1 MSLSLF
7 GIILGLVLLMFLAYK
22 GYSIIWVAPV
32 CAVVV
37 AVLSGYAILDAYIG
51 DYMKGMADY
60 VLQWFPAFFLGA
72 VYGKVMD
79 LTGSARSLGNALVK
93 LIGPRF
99 AVAAVVIPCL
109 LMTYGGISLFV
120 VVFVIYPMGY
130 SIYRAADLP
139 RRGIPGA
146 LCFGCSTF
154 AMIAPGAVQI
164 HNAVPSTNLGT
175 TYMAGAVNG
184 FLACGFMLVVGI
196 IYLHFWLKKAKNNG
210 EHFVA
215 KASDDFGDDANE
227 SLPNPIVA
235 LLPLVITI
243 CLVNIKVGGVV
254 IAPVEVGV
262 LAGAVSAVVL
272 MIKYI
277 DVKQLP
283 KHFADG
289 AAMALISITNTCAV
303 NGFGGVAS
311 NSPVFSTITDAMVNI
326 PGPKLLGLVIG
337 TTVIAGICGS
347 ASGGLGI
354 AVPILGPVYTQLGI
368 APSIVHRVMALS
380 SSALDSLPHN
390 GYIVTVTNGL
400 CNETHKDSYGLTFA
414 LTVVIPFLGSL
425 VGVLL
430 FTIFPNLP

>member
-1 MSLSLF
+1 
-7 GIILGLVLLMFLAYK
+7 
-22 GYSIIWVAPV
+22 
-32 CAVVV
+32 
-37 AVLSGYAILDAYIG
+37 
-51 DYMKGMADY
+51 
-60 VLQWFPAFFLGA
+60 
-72 VYGKVMD
+72 
-79 LTGSARSLGNALVK
+79 
-93 LIGPRF
+93 
-99 AVAAVVIPCL
+99 
-109 LMTYGGISLFV
+109 
-120 VVFVIYPMGY
+120 
-130 SIYRAADLP
+130 
-139 RRGIPGA
+139 
-146 LCFGCSTF
+146 
-154 AMIAPGAVQI
+154 MIAPGAVQI

-262 LAGAVSAVVL
+262 LAGAVSAVIL